1 MDPDSKEQQK
11 TKNSAADGFT
21 PGSDIRTYIENR
33 IELLSITV
41 SEEIAKVASESI
53 QKFVGLLFLSF
64 GAVFLWIALGFFLGE
79 LLDSQSL
86 GFFLAALPLL
96 LFGTILYRRS
106 SRSLAEKIQYDIIK
120 RFAISFDKKKKA
132 LRSADDGSKQLN
144 SGDKT

>member
-1 MDPDSKEQQK
+1 MDPDSKERPK
-11 TKNSAADGFT
+11 HDSDPGNFT

-79 LLDSQSL
+79 LLNSQAL
-86 GFFLAALPLL
+86 GFFLASLPLL
-96 LFGTILYRRS
+96 LFGTILYKRS
-106 SRSLAEKIQYDIIK
+106 SKKLAEKIQYDIIK
-120 RFAISFDKKKKA
+120 RFAVSFEKKKKA
-132 LRSADDGSKQLN
+132 LRSGDDGSKQLN
-144 SGDKT
+144 SGDKS

>member
-1 MDPDSKEQQK
+1 MDPNSKERTNKQSDPA
-11 TKNSAADGFT
+11 TFT

-79 LLDSQSL
+79 LLDSQAL
-86 GFFLAALPLL
+86 GFFLASLPLL
-96 LFGTILYRRS
+96 LFGTILYSRS
-106 SRSLAEKIQYDIIK
+106 SKTLAEKIQYDIIK
-120 RFAISFDKKKKA
+120 RFAVSFKKKKKA
-132 LRSADDGSKQLN
+132 LESADDGSKQLN
-144 SGDKT
+144 SGDNT